1 MGIISQTRQ
10 AAEVALEKYK
20 ALAESD
26 LKDTTTGRWVSMSIE
41 QRIEILK
48 DIPGVKYELPDA
60 YRSGK
65 VSLQGIFPECWNER
79 VYNQN
84 QMTLS
89 RDWLAANR
97 ISYITYVAYLLS
109 ASRISSALGTNA
121 YGRMPNIINMNYA
134 DVIDTCHYETTFIQ
148 ESSTYTRLLALANA
162 KVTTE
167 DLKQA
172 ILSHSAELRDMN
184 ANIKEY
190 EKRAGGG
197 SPIDKLFVTKPTL
210 YAQEKADV
218 RVEIATLAKQLKNG
232 LSSRTWGFE
241 IEVPDAKGI
250 EAPTGVEKGEDGSLR
265 SDNTEDCEC
274 DCNDCNYHEC
284 NCDNCDYR
292 NTDPDH
298 CNDSYCASN
307 VDMAEYR
314 TTGGIQRVKH
324 AGMLKL
330 CKELLDADAEMND
343 SAGTHIHVYGQD
355 LTTNQ
360 VGQVLAS
367 YSWLENIISEVARRK
382 DVNYAKSIPTSNI
395 GKALRKKNPVLV
407 PVKSQAVNVTWLTNG
422 QRGTIEFRQMNC
434 NLQGDRIT
442 FWAWLCRGFV
452 ETAKRGAKFS
462 DFKHVTNMQGIVDV
476 LAKYNFTLE
485 SENPDIVIPGSRT
498 DADLFKRVT
507 HKVG

>member
-1 MGIISQTRQ
+1 MGTLSQIRQ
-10 AAEVALEKYK
+10 AAQVALEKYK

-26 LKDTTTGRWVSMSIE
+26 LKDTTTGRWISMSIE
-41 QRIEILK
+41 QRIEVLK
-48 DIPGVKYELPDA
+48 DIPGVKYDLPDA
-60 YRSGK
+60 YRSGR
-65 VSLQGIFPECWNER
+65 VSLHGIFPESWSER
-79 VYNQN
+79 NYNQT

-97 ISYITYVAYLLS
+97 MEYITYVAYLL
-109 ASRISSALGTNA
+109 AAGRACPAILNA
-121 YGRMPNIINMNYA
+121 YGRSPDIINMNYA
-134 DVIDTCHYETTFIQ
+134 DVIDTCHYESTFIQ
-148 ESSTYTRLLALANA
+148 ESSTYTRLVAFGSAE
-162 KVTTE
+162 VTTE

-172 ILSHSAELRDMN
+172 ILYYKAELRDMN
-184 ANIKEY
+184 ANIKDY

-197 SPIDKLFVTKPTL
+197 SPIDKLFQHKPKL
-210 YAQEKADV
+210 DSQEKADV
-218 RVEIATLAKQLKNG
+218 RVEVEVLAKQLKNG

-250 EAPTGVEKGEDGSLR
+250 EAAAGIEKGEDGSLR

-284 NCDNCDYR
+284 NCDHCDYGSE
-292 NTDPDH
+292 DPNH
-298 CNDSYCASN
+298 CNDSYCASD

-343 SAGTHIHVYGQD
+343 SAGTHIHVYAQD
-355 LTTNQ
+355 LTTHQ

-367 YSWLENIISEVARRK
+367 YSWLENILSQVARRQ
-382 DVNYAKSIPTSNI
+382 DVNYAKTIPTSNV

-407 PVKSQAVNVTWLTNG
+407 PVKAQAVNVTWLTNG
-422 QRGTIEFRQMNC
+422 ERGTIEFRQMNC

-452 ETAKRGAKFS
+452 ETAKRGAKFN
-462 DFKHVTNMQGIVDV
+462 DFKDVTNMQGIVDV
-476 LAKYNFTLE
+476 FAKYNFTLE
-485 SENPDIVIPGSRT
+485 SENPEIVIPGSRT
-498 DADLFKRVT
+498 DRDLFKRVS